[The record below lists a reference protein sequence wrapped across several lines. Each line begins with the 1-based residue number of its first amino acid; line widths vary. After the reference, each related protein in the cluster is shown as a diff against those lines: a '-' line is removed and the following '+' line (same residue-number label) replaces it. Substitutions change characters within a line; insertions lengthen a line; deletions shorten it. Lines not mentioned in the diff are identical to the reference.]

1 MDTTIINIRT
11 QAVTKKAAQN
21 IANDLGLSLSA
32 LINSF
37 LKQLIRTKAVDLKI
51 TAKPT
56 KYLLQVLK
64 ESKKD
69 INKGRVSPA
78 YKRSDEALAWLH
90 DKNKKYEYQIHKKV
104 R

>member
-11 QAVTKKAAQN
+11 QPGVKKAAQN

-37 LKQLIRTKAVDLKI
+37 LRQLIRTKAVDLKI

-56 KYLLQVLK
+56 KYLLQVIK
-64 ESKKD
+64 ESKRD
-69 INKGRVSPA
+69 ISKGRVSPT
-78 YKRSDEALAWLH
+78 YKKAGESLMWLH
-90 DKNKKYEYQIHKKV
+90 DKNKKYEYQIHKKI